1 MTRSRYKEVLM
12 DIGQIFNDFWTEW
25 GATVISFLTSG
36 VFGAIVV
43 GVVRGIVSRFANK
56 SRSADLT
63 DSQLNAI
70 AERVAKR
77 IANNVLDVDISQ
89 VVTDATKEELKEI
102 SKTVS
107 DMKTAVTNVN
117 EATALMAKG
126 MSRSKLLKGD
136 ESEKLTAAAETL
148 EETMTPKKEHIKVKV
163 ESAEVKTDTVKFGG

>member
-1 MTRSRYKEVLM
+1 MTRSRYKEVFM
-12 DIGQIFNDFWTEW
+12 DIGQIFNEFWTEW
-25 GATVISFLTSG
+25 GATIISFLSSG

-63 DSQLNAI
+63 ESQLNAI

-77 IANNVLDVDISQ
+77 IANNVLDVDISR
-89 VVTDATKEELKEI
+89 VVTDATKEELREI
-102 SKTVS
+102 SKTVA

-126 MSRSKLLKGD
+126 MSRSKLLKVD
-136 ESEKLTAAAETL
+136 ESEKLTTAAETL

-163 ESAEVKTDTVKFGG
+163 ESAEVKTDTVNFGG